1 MTESVDPR
9 RRRLAAFQDYID
21 TDPADRICSG
31 KEGLLMAAVIQ
42 RLICEEKGQGLAEYA
57 IIIATVALLVAGTIS
72 LLGFAVQALLEVP
85 FP

>member
-1 MTESVDPR
+1 MDA
-9 RRRLAAFQDYID
+9 LG
-21 TDPADRICSG
+21 RIYSG
-31 KEGLLMAAVIQ
+31 KEGLLMAAVIE

-57 IIIATVALLVAGTIS
+57 IIIATVALLVVGTIS